1 MTFGNKLVKLF
12 AVLLILQS
20 ARATVLTPSVLFDCL
35 LGKNFDLRKHNEG
48 KIFYFLDEKLKA
60 GQQDK
65 ISYVSNTFEA
75 NKLF

>member
-1 MTFGNKLVKLF
+1 MTFGNKLVKLL

-48 KIFYFLDEKLKA
+48 KIFYFGRKLKSRSI
-60 GQQDK
+60 GQ
-65 ISYVSNTFEA
+65 S
-75 NKLF
+75 KLRK

>member
-1 MTFGNKLVKLF
+1 MTFGNKLVKLL

-48 KIFYFLDEKLKA
+48 KIFYFGQKLKSRSI
-60 GQQDK
+60 GQ
-65 ISYVSNTFEA
+65 S
-75 NKLF
+75 KLRK

>member
-1 MTFGNKLVKLF
+1 MTFGNKLVKLL

-48 KIFYFLDEKLKA
+48 KIFYFGRNLKSRSIGQSKLRK
-60 GQQDK
+60 
-65 ISYVSNTFEA
+65 
-75 NKLF
+75 